1 MKSIQVQSKLA
12 RCKQRGQTMTEYA
25 IIVALIALV
34 CIGAIKLLG
43 GQVSTTFTNATDQL
57 EEANTTSE

>member
-1 MKSIQVQSKLA
+1 MKSIQIQSKLA

-25 IIVALIALV
+25 IIVALIAVV

-43 GQVSTTFTNATDQL
+43 GQVSTTFENATDKL
-57 EEANTTSE
+57 EEANTASE